1 MRINY
6 MRGIKYTLTI
16 LLALLML
23 TGVISPQPTYAVD
36 DAILAVVN
44 DELITLKDL
53 RDYVRGT
60 YVALVAEGRDPED
73 INKVMLDLEINGL
86 NKLIEDKLLL
96 SKANEIGMNVKE
108 KLIDQKLEEV
118 KGRYNSEQ
126 DFMKALVSNGVTVTD
141 LRKKIVEQLKIAFV
155 IDHEVKSKIYVN
167 PQEVTDYYEAN
178 MERFQDKEKIFVES
192 IYIPYES
199 NRKDAIKRANVA
211 LELIKNGEPFTE
223 VAKEYSKASSL
234 GEVERGQ
241 LLPKI
246 EKIVFHL
253 ERDKPS
259 DVIEVESGA
268 YIFLVTKKFPAQLAS
283 LSDVKDFITEFL
295 FRQKL
300 QNELLSWLENL
311 KKDAYIEIKQ

>member
-1 MRINY
+1 MR
-6 MRGIKYTLTI
+6 RIKYTVGI
-16 LLALLML
+16 LLALLL
-23 TGVISPQPTYAVD
+23 CAGSVQPTPLYAVD

-96 SKANEIGMNVKE
+96 SKANEIGMSVKQ
-108 KLIDQKLEEV
+108 KLIDQKIDEV
-118 KGRYNSEQ
+118 KARYSSEQ
-126 DFMKALVSNGVTVTD
+126 EFMKALVANGVTVTD
-141 LRKKIVEQLKIAFV
+141 LRNKVIEQLKIAFV
-155 IDHEVKSKIYVN
+155 IDHEVKSKIFVN

-178 MERFQDKEKIFVES
+178 MERFQDKEKIYVQS

-199 NRKDAIKRANVA
+199 DRKGALKQANVA
-211 LELIKNGEPFTE
+211 LELIKNGEPFAD

-253 ERDKPS
+253 ERNKPS
-259 DVIEVESGA
+259 DVVEVDSGA